1 MTADASLTGAKP
13 DHDPLQRNAARLAAV
28 QALYQI
34 EATQNP
40 PEQVIKDFLIGR
52 TGGVGMVEN
61 ENAQESLVHLPEIDS
76 ELFINIVRA
85 VQNRGDDIDNMIKSS
100 VSAEWPAERLEMTLR
115 AILRAGI
122 AELLERTD
130 IPPGATITA
139 MDPSEGDIPSLSRSG
154 NDNGNTGESRM
165 VTLGQNE
172 TRTVSYTVQ
181 LPSGPLGSLD
191 LRHTPT
197 ASDTPVTIDP
207 SCDPFLAGFAE

>member
-1 MTADASLTGAKP
+1 MMADATPSGVAP
-13 DHDPLQRNAARLAAV
+13 DHDPLRRNAARLAAV

-34 EATQNP
+34 DATQNP

-61 ENAQESLVHLPEIDS
+61 ESAQESLVHLADLDS

-100 VSAEWPAERLEMTLR
+100 VSAEWPVERLEMTLR

-130 IPPGATITA
+130 IPPSATITEFIDVA
-139 MDPSEGDIPSLSRSG
+139 HAFYDGPEP
-154 NDNGNTGESRM
+154 RM
-165 VTLGQNE
+165 VNAVLDKVARALGRLE
-172 TRTVSYTVQ
+172 ARK
-181 LPSGPLGSLD
+181 
-191 LRHTPT
+191 
-197 ASDTPVTIDP
+197 
-207 SCDPFLAGFAE
+207 